1 MQDFRWIGNG
11 LAVVHMRK
19 TSVMYNRPLA
29 VGVAILDISKT
40 FMYDFHY
47 NVMKKRYG
55 EAAELLFTDTDSLAY
70 SIQTRDVYA
79 DMREQLDLYDTS
91 EYPSDHPCHSLKNK
105 KVVLK
110 MKDEFNGE
118 PIREYWGLRSKMYCI
133 VAGTGIKATAKG
145 IKKSEGKKLTAQAYA
160 AALAG
165 ETSMTSFSAIRSR
178 DHNLLTLDITKV
190 GLCAFD
196 DKRYVLEDNIH
207 TLAHGHAAAF

>member
-1 MQDFRWIGNG
+1 
-11 LAVVHMRK
+11 
-19 TSVMYNRPLA
+19 
-29 VGVAILDISKT
+29 
-40 FMYDFHY
+40 
-47 NVMKKRYG
+47 
-55 EAAELLFTDTDSLAY
+55 
-70 SIQTRDVYA
+70 
-79 DMREQLDLYDTS
+79 
-91 EYPSDHPCHSLKNK
+91 
-105 KVVLK
+105 
-110 MKDEFNGE
+110 
-118 PIREYWGLRSKMYCI
+118 MYCI

-207 TLAHGHAAAF
+207 TLAHGHTAAF